1 MGYMAGDEEEGERM
15 AEERIP
21 EAWIGGY
28 VIMMPTADITM
39 EHVVLLRDVRDF
51 GILYELEEGGG
62 LVFAP
67 WPSIRALRLVEGGD
81 VMAAMEDRE
90 AQQRRLREVRERVD
104 RMREFW
110 ELRGQ
115 EGPPETP

>member
-51 GILYELEEGGG
+51 GSSTS
-62 LVFAP
+62 
-67 WPSIRALRLVEGGD
+67 W
-81 VMAAMEDRE
+81 
-90 AQQRRLREVRERVD
+90 RRPAV
-104 RMREFW
+104 W
-110 ELRGQ
+110 CSPRGPLF
-115 EGPPETP
+115 GP

>member
-1 MGYMAGDEEEGERM
+1 MGYMAGDEEKGERM

-28 VIMMPTADITM
+28 VIMMPTADLTR
-39 EHVVLLRDVRDF
+39 EYVVELQDVRDF
-51 GILYELEEGGG
+51 GILYKPEEGGG

-67 WPSIRALRLVEGGD
+67 WPSIRALRLAEGGD
-81 VMAAMEDRE
+81 VMADVEARE
-90 AQQRRLREVRERVD
+90 EQQRRLREVRERGD

-110 ELRGQ
+110 ELRGE